1 MNNSRSIT
9 VYPTEPSG
17 AAMSDT
23 AKENVVSL
31 DDYGQMRRGL
41 GNGPGTQALREVR
54 DLASERLKQH
64 VGRMME
70 KIDDALFARAE
81 KAESNM
87 VQTRYFDAMRELRII
102 RQDIEDDFVTGFNA
116 RFNQGVPRPGQGSQS
131 FSLSFEGDSALGLVD
146 KDDMEEDLAI
156 TNMVTKT
163 RGLCTQSLYALD
175 KRIGFLIRDP
185 DLERWQNP
193 LGPEAVCDAFREAAN
208 RIETGLE
215 IRLVIF
221 KLFDQH
227 VICHMDELY
236 KEINQLLVKLG
247 VLPEIRATVRRSN
260 HPLPPQH
267 APVVPGAGLE
277 SPGQAYGSGEYG
289 SGEYVTGGPAYSGI
303 YANPGAYPG
312 THPGLSAGG
321 FYPGGGTPA
330 SLTALTFLQQ
340 GGVGAA
346 NGYGAGF
353 SVDPGAVSSGQV
365 NILHGIKS
373 SPALQELGKAGDMT
387 IDIVAM
393 LFDYIL
399 DDPNIPDAMRALI
412 GRLQIPLLKVALLER
427 EFFTRK
433 SHPARQLLN
442 RLAATAVGWDER
454 QGNDDPL
461 FRKVESIVQTIVD
474 RFEDDTSLFAQLL
487 EDLDEF
493 LRREEERAE
502 VRAERS
508 AKVME
513 GQERLEV
520 AKSTTLEEIEPRVS
534 GEVNLDFVREFVAK
548 HWKNLLFITCARQ
561 GKDSDAWKQAVATMD
576 DLIWS
581 VKPKHTLEERKR
593 LVAMQPTLLS
603 NLRSGMERLSVP
615 ATERDDFIAKLV
627 HAHGRTAVN
636 KDAEVDEQQE
646 RSKTAAASTNDSTDQ
661 PQERATHVS
670 SPAIPSAATPKRR
683 KQAEKQPAAVN
694 DQYNERVRMLKTGTW
709 MELSGNNGKAIR
721 AKLSWIS
728 PITGTYLFTD
738 RQGLKAGNLT
748 LDELA
753 QLLRSGRARVLNSTP
768 LMDRAVGTVL
778 KQYQQQ

>member
-1 MNNSRSIT
+1 
-9 VYPTEPSG
+9 
-17 AAMSDT
+17 MSDT

-54 DLASERLKQH
+54 DLASSRLKQH

-102 RQDIEDDFVTGFNA
+102 RQDIEDDFIAGFNA
-116 RFNQGVPRPGQGSQS
+116 RFNQGVPRPGQGNQS
-131 FSLSFEGDSALGLVD
+131 FNLNFEGDSALGLVD

-156 TNMVTKT
+156 TNMVIKT
-163 RGLCTQSLYALD
+163 RGTCTQSLYSLD

-193 LGPEAVCDAFREAAN
+193 LGPEAVCDAFRTAAK

-227 VICHMDELY
+227 VICYMDELY
-236 KEINQLLVKLG
+236 KEINQLLIKLG

-260 HPLPPQH
+260 RPLRPPQ
-267 APVVPGAGLE
+267 APVAPGAGLE
-277 SPGQAYGSGEYG
+277 PPAPGHEPGPYM
-289 SGEYVTGGPAYSGI
+289 TGGQDHSGAYMTGGQDYSGA
-303 YANPGAYPG
+303 YMNPGVYPVM
-312 THPGLSAGG
+312 HPGLSAGG
-321 FYPGGGTPA
+321 YYPGGGTPA
-330 SLTALTFLQQ
+330 SLSALTFLQQ
-340 GGVGAA
+340 GGVAAA
-346 NGYGAGF
+346 NDHGAGF
-353 SVDPGAVSSGQV
+353 SVDPSALSSGQT
-365 NILHGIKS
+365 NILRGIKAS
-373 SPALQELGKAGDMT
+373 TAFQELGKAGDMT

-399 DDPNIPDAMRALI
+399 DDPNIPDVMRALI

-442 RLAATAVGWDER
+442 RLAATAVGWDE
-454 QGNDDPL
+454 QLGNDDPL
-461 FRKVESIVQTIVD
+461 YRKVESIVQTIID
-474 RFEDDTSLFAQLL
+474 KFEDDTSLFAQLL

-493 LRREEERAE
+493 LRQEEERAE
-502 VRAERS
+502 LRAERS

-513 GQERLEV
+513 GQERLEA

-534 GEVNLDFVREFVAK
+534 GEMNLDFVREFVTR
-548 HWKNLLFITCARQ
+548 HWKNLLFIICARQ
-561 GKDSDAWKQAVATMD
+561 GKDSDAWQQAVATMD
-576 DLIWS
+576 ELIWS
-581 VKPKHTLEERKR
+581 VKPKHTLAERKR

-603 NLRSGMERLSVP
+603 NLRSGMERLSIP
-615 ATERDDFIAKLV
+615 ATERDDFIARLV

-636 KDAEVDEQQE
+636 KTTDEDGQE
-646 RSKTAAASTNDSTDQ
+646 GRGETPGASTENTAADNV
-661 PQERATHVS
+661 QERAEPVGKA
-670 SPAIPSAATPKRR
+670 SPAVTSAKPCR
-683 KQAEKQPAAVN
+683 QAEQPASIN
-694 DQYNERVRMLKTGTW
+694 DEYSERVRMLKSGTW
-709 MELSGNNGKAIR
+709 IEINSSDGKGMR

-738 RQGLKAGNLT
+738 RQGLKAGNFT

-753 QLLRSGRARVLNSTP
+753 RLLRSRQARVLSSTP
-768 LMDRAVGTVL
+768 LMDRAVGMVL
-778 KQYQQQ
+778 KQYQQK

>member
-1 MNNSRSIT
+1 
-9 VYPTEPSG
+9 
-17 AAMSDT
+17 MSDT
-23 AKENVVSL
+23 AKENVVNL

-41 GNGPGTQALREVR
+41 GSGPGTQALREVR
-54 DLASERLKQH
+54 DLASNRLKQH

-102 RQDIEDDFVTGFNA
+102 RQDIEDDFIAGFNA

-131 FSLSFEGDSALGLVD
+131 FNLNFEDDSALGLVG

-163 RGLCTQSLYALD
+163 RGTCTQSLYSLD

-193 LGPEAVCDAFREAAN
+193 LGPEAVCEAFREAAK

-227 VICHMDELY
+227 VICFMDEVY
-236 KEINQLLVKLG
+236 KELNQLLIKLG

-260 HPLPPQH
+260 HPLPPPQ
-267 APVVPGAGLE
+267 APMVPGASFETPAQG
-277 SPGQAYGSGEYG
+277 YG
-289 SGEYVTGGPAYSGI
+289 SGEYVTGGQGYSG
-303 YANPGAYPG
+303 APMNHTGYPG
-312 THPGLSAGG
+312 LHPGLSAGG
-321 FYPGGGTPA
+321 YYPGGGTPA

-340 GGVGAA
+340 GGVAAA
-346 NGYGAGF
+346 NDHGAGF
-353 SVDPGAVSSGQV
+353 SVEPGALSSGQI
-365 NILHGIKS
+365 NILHGIKAS
-373 SPALQELGKAGDMT
+373 SAFQELGKAGDMT

-399 DDPNIPDAMRALI
+399 DDPNIPDVMRALI

-454 QGNDDPL
+454 LGNDDPL
-461 FRKVESIVQTIVD
+461 YRKVESIVQTIID
-474 RFEDDTSLFAQLL
+474 KFDDDTSLFAKLL

-493 LRREEERAE
+493 LHQEEERAE
-502 VRAERS
+502 LRAERS

-513 GQERLEV
+513 GQERLEA
-520 AKSTTLEEIEPRVS
+520 AKSTTLEEIEPRIN
-534 GEVNLDFVREFVAK
+534 GEANLDFVREFVTK

-561 GKDSDAWKQAVATMD
+561 GKDSDTWKQAVATMD

-603 NLRSGMERLSVP
+603 SLRSGMERLSVP
-615 ATERDDFIAKLV
+615 ATERDDFIARLV

-636 KDAEVDEQQE
+636 MTSEEDTQE
-646 RSKTAAASTNDSTDQ
+646 TPRESASVSPEDSSAS
-661 PQERATHVS
+661 PQEPPVGPVTKT
-670 SPAIPSAATPKRR
+670 PAAATPTKRR
-683 KQAEKQPAAVN
+683 KQAEPAPIT
-694 DQYNERVRMLKTGTW
+694 DEYSERVRMLKTGTW
-709 MELSGNNGKAIR
+709 MEINGSDGKAMR

-753 QLLRSGRARVLNSTP
+753 KLLRSGQARVLADTP
-768 LMDRAVGTVL
+768 LMDRAVSTVL
-778 KQYQQQ
+778 KQYQQK

>member
-1 MNNSRSIT
+1 
-9 VYPTEPSG
+9 
-17 AAMSDT
+17 MSDS

-54 DLASERLKQH
+54 DLASKQLKQH

-70 KIDDALFARAE
+70 KVDDALFARAE
-81 KAESNM
+81 KAENN
-87 VQTRYFDAMRELRII
+87 VAQTRYFDAMRELRII
-102 RQDIEDDFVTGFNA
+102 RNDIEDDFIAGFNA
-116 RFNQGVPRPGQGSQS
+116 RFNQGIPRHSQESQS
-131 FSLSFEGDSALGLVD
+131 FSLNFEGESTLGLVE
-146 KDDMEEDLAI
+146 KDDMEEELAI

-163 RGLCTQSLYALD
+163 RGICTQSLYSLD

-227 VICHMDELY
+227 VICHMDALY
-236 KEINQLLVKLG
+236 KEVNQQLVKLG
-247 VLPEIRATVRRSN
+247 VLPEIRATVRRSG
-260 HPLPPQH
+260 HSAPRPQGPGVPGGHIEQPPQ
-267 APVVPGAGLE
+267 GYDTGD
-277 SPGQAYGSGEYG
+277 YI
-289 SGEYVTGGPAYSGI
+289 TGGQHYSDAYQHAGMAPGIHPSG
-303 YANPGAYPG
+303 APG
-312 THPGLSAGG
+312 TY
-321 FYPGGGTPA
+321 YPGGGTPA
-330 SLTALTFLQQ
+330 SLSALTFLQH
-340 GGVGAA
+340 GGVAAA
-346 NGYGAGF
+346 NDQGAGF
-353 SVDPGAVSSGQV
+353 SVDPSALESGHV
-365 NILHGIKS
+365 NILHGIKA
-373 SPALQELGKAGDMT
+373 SPVIQNLGKAGDMT

-399 DDPNIPDAMRALI
+399 DDPNIPDGMRALI
-412 GRLQIPLLKVALLER
+412 GRLQIPVLKVALLDR
-427 EFFTRK
+427 QFFTRK

-442 RLAATAVGWDER
+442 RLAATAVGWDAQ

-461 FRKVESIVQTIVD
+461 YRKVESIVQAILD
-474 RFEDDTSLFAQLL
+474 KFEDDTSLFGTLL
-487 EDLDEF
+487 EDLDAF
-493 LRREEERAE
+493 LRKEEERAE

-534 GEVNLDFVREFVAK
+534 DAVSLDFVREFVTT

-581 VKPKHTLEERKR
+581 VKPKHTVAERKR
-593 LVAMQPTLLS
+593 LVAMQPVLLS
-603 NLRSGMERLSVP
+603 NLRTGMERLSIP
-615 ATERDDFIAKLV
+615 ATERDDFIARLV

-636 KDAEVDEQQE
+636 KSEQDEAAEVAENTPE
-646 RSKTAAASTNDSTDQ
+646 AVQ
-661 PQERATHVS
+661 PTE
-670 SPAIPSAATPKRR
+670 AATPEQFRENQTR
-683 KQAEKQPAAVN
+683 AHRAAAGKPKTTGATPVN
-694 DQYNERVRMLKTGTW
+694 DEYTERVRMLKSGTW
-709 MELSGNNGKAIR
+709 LEINGRDGKAVR
-721 AKLSWIS
+721 AKLSWVS

-738 RQGLKAGNLT
+738 RQGLKAGNYT

-753 QLLRSGRARVLNSTP
+753 QLLRTARARVLNSTP

>member
-1 MNNSRSIT
+1 
-9 VYPTEPSG
+9 
-17 AAMSDT
+17 MSDT

-54 DLASERLKQH
+54 DLASNRLKEH

-70 KIDDALFARAE
+70 KVDDALFARAE

-87 VQTRYFDAMRELRII
+87 AQTRYFDAMRELRII
-102 RQDIEDDFVTGFNA
+102 RQDIEDDFIAGFNA

-131 FSLSFEGDSALGLVD
+131 FSLNFEDDSALGLVG

-163 RGLCTQSLYALD
+163 RGVCTQSLYSLD

-193 LGPEAVCDAFREAAN
+193 LGPEAVCDTFREAAK

-227 VICHMDELY
+227 VICHMDGLY
-236 KEINQLLVKLG
+236 KEVNQLLVKLG
-247 VLPEIRATVRRSN
+247 VLPEIRATVRRSS
-260 HPLPPQH
+260 HPLPPPH
-267 APVVPGAGLE
+267 APVTPGAGFE
-277 SPGQAYGSGEYG
+277 PPVQVYDSGTYVADGQNHS
-289 SGEYVTGGPAYSGI
+289 
-303 YANPGAYPG
+303 GAYISSGVYPVM
-312 THPGLSAGG
+312 HPGLSAGG
-321 FYPGGGTPA
+321 YYPGGGTPA
-330 SLTALTFLQQ
+330 TLSALTFLQQ
-340 GGVGAA
+340 GGVTAA
-346 NGYGAGF
+346 NDHGVGF
-353 SVDPGAVSSGQV
+353 SVDPGALSSGHV
-365 NILHGIKS
+365 NILRGIKA
-373 SPALQELGKAGDMT
+373 SPAIQDLGKAGDMT

-399 DDPNIPDAMRALI
+399 GDPNIPDAMRALI

-442 RLAATAVGWDER
+442 RLAATGVGWDEQ

-461 FRKVESIVQTIVD
+461 YRKVESIVQTIVD
-474 RFEDDTSLFAQLL
+474 KFEDDTSLFARLL

-493 LRREEERAE
+493 LRQEEERAE

-534 GEVNLDFVREFVAK
+534 GEVNLDFVREFVTK
-548 HWKNLLFITCARQ
+548 HWKNLLFIICARQ

-581 VKPKHTLEERKR
+581 IKPKHTLEERKR

-627 HAHGRTAVN
+627 HAHGRTAIN
-636 KDAEVDEQQE
+636 KALEEDGQEEDPQAAETSAPDQDVAD
-646 RSKTAAASTNDSTDQ
+646 TAPEHRET
-661 PQERATHVS
+661 ATKAQLVRR
-670 SPAIPSAATPKRR
+670 PSKRR
-683 KQAEKQPAAVN
+683 KQPEPPIAPKDEYN
-694 DQYNERVRMLKTGTW
+694 DRVRMLKTGTW
-709 MELSGNNGKAIR
+709 MEINGNDDKAMR

-738 RQGLKAGNLT
+738 RQGLKAGNFT
-748 LDELA
+748 VDELA
-753 QLLRSGRARVLNSTP
+753 ELLRSRRARVLSSTP

>member
-1 MNNSRSIT
+1 
-9 VYPTEPSG
+9 
-17 AAMSDT
+17 MSDS

-54 DLASERLKQH
+54 DLASKQLKQH

-70 KIDDALFARAE
+70 KVDDALFARAE
-81 KAESNM
+81 KAENN
-87 VQTRYFDAMRELRII
+87 VAQTRYFDAMRELRII
-102 RQDIEDDFVTGFNA
+102 RNDIEDDFIAGFNA
-116 RFNQGVPRPGQGSQS
+116 RFNQGIPRHSQESQS
-131 FSLSFEGDSALGLVD
+131 FSLNFEGESTLGLVE
-146 KDDMEEDLAI
+146 KDDMEEALAI

-163 RGLCTQSLYALD
+163 RGICTQSLYSLD

-227 VICHMDELY
+227 VICHMDALY
-236 KEINQLLVKLG
+236 KEVNQQLVKLG
-247 VLPEIRATVRRSN
+247 VLPEIRATVRRSG
-260 HPLPPQH
+260 HSAPRPQGPGVPGGHIEQPPQGYDTGDYIAGGQHYSDAYQH
-267 APVVPGAGLE
+267 AGMAPGIH
-277 SPGQAYGSGEYG
+277 PSG
-289 SGEYVTGGPAYSGI
+289 A
-303 YANPGAYPG
+303 PG
-312 THPGLSAGG
+312 TY
-321 FYPGGGTPA
+321 YPGGGTPA
-330 SLTALTFLQQ
+330 SLSALTFLQQ
-340 GGVGAA
+340 GGVAAA
-346 NGYGAGF
+346 NDQGAGF
-353 SVDPGAVSSGQV
+353 SVDPSALESGHV
-365 NILHGIKS
+365 NILHGIKA
-373 SPALQELGKAGDMT
+373 SPVIQNLGKAGDMT

-399 DDPNIPDAMRALI
+399 DDPNIPDGMRALI
-412 GRLQIPLLKVALLER
+412 GRLQIPVLKVALLDR

-442 RLAATAVGWDER
+442 RLAATAVGWDAQ

-461 FRKVESIVQTIVD
+461 YRKVESIVQAILD
-474 RFEDDTSLFAQLL
+474 KFEDDTSLFGTLL
-487 EDLDEF
+487 EDLDAF
-493 LRREEERAE
+493 LHKEEERAE

-534 GEVNLDFVREFVAK
+534 DAVSLDFVREFVTT

-581 VKPKHTLEERKR
+581 VKPKHTVAERKR
-593 LVAMQPTLLS
+593 LVAMQPVLLS
-603 NLRSGMERLSVP
+603 NLRTGMERLSIP
-615 ATERDDFIAKLV
+615 ATERDDFIARLV

-636 KDAEVDEQQE
+636 KSEQDEAAEIAENTPEAV
-646 RSKTAAASTNDSTDQ
+646 Q
-661 PQERATHVS
+661 PTE
-670 SPAIPSAATPKRR
+670 AATP
-683 KQAEKQPAAVN
+683 EQPRENQTRAHRAAAGKPQTAGATPVN
-694 DQYNERVRMLKTGTW
+694 DEYTERVRMLKSGTW
-709 MELSGNNGKAIR
+709 LEINGRDGKAVR
-721 AKLSWIS
+721 AKLSWVS

-738 RQGLKAGNLT
+738 RQGLKAGNYT

-753 QLLRSGRARVLNSTP
+753 QLLRTARARVLNSTP